1 MDSNSRAEAPSRLPA
16 GLTVTGEITS
26 EADLTIDGTFDGQ
39 IIVPQQHVT
48 ISASAKVNAK
58 IIARAVTIAGKV
70 EGSVAGSEH
79 VTLLASANVRAHIQT
94 PSIALIEGAQ
104 FTGTVDP
111 SRNEAAVHIA
121 KYRQKQA

>member
-26 EADLTIDGTFDGQ
+26 DADLTIDGTFDGQ
-39 IIVPQQHVT
+39 ITVPQQHVT

-58 IIARAVTIAGKV
+58 IIARDVTIAGKV
-70 EGSVAGSEH
+70 EGSIAATER
-79 VTLLASANVRAHIQT
+79 VTLAASANVRAHIQT

>member
-16 GLTVTGEITS
+16 GLTVTGEIS
-26 EADLTIDGTFDGQ
+26 SDADLTIDGTFDGQ
-39 IIVPQQHVT
+39 ITVPQQHVT

-58 IIARAVTIAGKV
+58 IIARDVTIAGKV
-70 EGSVAGSEH
+70 EGSIAATER
-79 VTLLASANVRAHIQT
+79 VTLAASANVRAHIQT

>member
-26 EADLTIDGTFDGQ
+26 EQDLSIDGTFNGQ
-39 IIVPQQHVT
+39 ITVPNQHVT

-70 EGSVAGSEH
+70 EGSVAATER
-79 VTLLASANVRAHIQT
+79 VTLAASAAVRAHIQT

>member
-16 GLTVTGEITS
+16 GLVVTGEIS
-26 EADLTIDGTFDGQ
+26 SDHDLSIDGTFDGQ
-39 IIVPQQHVT
+39 ITIPNQHLT

-58 IIARAVTIAGKV
+58 IIARAVTISGKLD
-70 EGSVAGSEH
+70 GNVAANER
-79 VTLLASANVRAHIQT
+79 VTLAASATVRAHIQT
-94 PSIALIEGAQ
+94 PSIAIVEGAQ

-111 SRNEAAVHIA
+111 SRYEAAVHVA

>member
-16 GLTVTGEITS
+16 GLVVTGEITS
-26 EADLTIDGTFDGQ
+26 DHDLTIDGTFDGQ
-39 IIVPQQHVT
+39 ITVPEQHVT
-48 ISASAKVNAK
+48 ISASAKVSAK

-70 EGSVAGSEH
+70 EGSVAATER
-79 VTLLASANVRAHIQT
+79 VTLASSATVRAHIQT

-111 SRNEAAVHIA
+111 SRNEAAVHVA